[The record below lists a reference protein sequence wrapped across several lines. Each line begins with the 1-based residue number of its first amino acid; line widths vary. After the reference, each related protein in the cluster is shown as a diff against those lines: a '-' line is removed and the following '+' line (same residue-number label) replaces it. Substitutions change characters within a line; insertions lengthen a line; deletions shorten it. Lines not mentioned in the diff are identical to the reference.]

1 MGGQPRA
8 LRLWSGVQV
17 GPPPLLAAL
26 EITAEWLKRQSLGN
40 EHGRLVAQSFYHTEA
55 ASFCCEDTPL

>member
-1 MGGQPRA
+1 MGEQPRA